1 MIRIKN
7 CGLKHPSEIEAA
19 AASGASFVGLV
30 HHATS
35 PRHLSIEAMAA
46 LASHIRAPLQSVV
59 VLVNPDA
66 ALFQSITEKFRPDYW
81 QIHGVSDVARLRDI
95 RETTEIPVIAG
106 IAVAEAKDIA
116 QAKSLSSAA
125 AMLLFDTKH
134 EALAGGAG
142 KAFDWQLLR
151 GLRLDVPWFLAG
163 GLTSEN
169 VAAAIRITGATLVDV
184 SSGIESRP
192 GEKSLEKIAAFNRAV
207 LETQA

>member
-30 HHATS
+30 HHVAS

-46 LASHIRAPLQSVV
+46 LVSHISEPLQSVV

-66 ALFQSITEKFRPDYW
+66 TLLQSITEKFRPDYW

-95 RETTEIPVIAG
+95 RESTGIPVIAAV
-106 IAVAEAKDIA
+106 AVAEKKDIA
-116 QAKSLSSAA
+116 QAKSLASTA

-134 EALAGGAG
+134 EALAGGGG

-163 GLTSEN
+163 GLTPEN
-169 VAAAIRITGATLVDV
+169 VAAAIRITGASLVDV